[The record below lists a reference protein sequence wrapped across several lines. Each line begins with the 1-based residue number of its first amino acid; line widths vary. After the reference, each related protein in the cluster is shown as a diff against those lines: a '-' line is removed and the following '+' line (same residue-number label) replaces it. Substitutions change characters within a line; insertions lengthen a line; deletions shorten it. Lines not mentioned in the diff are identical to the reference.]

1 LKPNEQPRGKPRG
14 IEDRNPQE
22 LRSKL
27 RGIYIPRKRDNTR
40 NPLTYLFRSALALI
54 FLVCIGTIGFRL
66 LEGFNLLDS
75 LYMTVITLTTV
86 GFGELHMLSP
96 AGRIFTMLLILGGG
110 GIAAYAVTAS
120 VDFLV
125 SGQWRTQWEERR
137 RRKML
142 DTLIHHVIVCGF
154 GRVGRFVAQDLKS
167 EGVPFVILEKETGRM
182 EQTRQFGYLALQGN
196 AANEELLEQAGIRR
210 ARGLVAAVDTDAEN
224 VYITLTARGLNPGL
238 NIIARA
244 NFEESESKLLRAG
257 ADRVLLP
264 YSISGRRMVTMLL
277 HPEIADFLEEVA
289 HAGGMELLLEQV
301 KVARASKLEGLT
313 LAEAKSRLQLNVSVL
328 AYKNPGSTANQ
339 RPGPDTRFVEGMQ
352 VFAFGTRDDLHLLIE
367 LASKP

>member
-1 LKPNEQPRGKPRG
+1 VESSHP
-14 IEDRNPQE
+14 
-22 LRSKL
+22 
-27 RGIYIPRKRDNTR
+27 R
-40 NPLTYLFRSALALI
+40 NPLVYLIRASLALI
-54 FLVCIGTIGFRL
+54 LLVCIGIAGYRI
-66 LEGFNLLDS
+66 LEGFTLLDS

-86 GFGELHMLSP
+86 GFGEVHPLSP
-96 AGRIFTMLLILGGG
+96 AGRVFTMLLILGGG
-110 GIAAYAVTAS
+110 GIAAYTVTAS

-125 SGQWRTQWEERR
+125 SGQWRAQWNARR
-137 RRKML
+137 RGKML
-142 DTLIHHVIVCGF
+142 DKLTDHVIVCGF

-167 EGVPFVILEKETGRM
+167 EGVPFVILEKETERI
-182 EQTRQFGYLALQGN
+182 ELTRRFGYLALQGN
-196 AANEELLEQAGIRR
+196 GANETLLEQAGIRR

-238 NIIARA
+238 TIIARA

-289 HAGGMELLLEQV
+289 HAGGMELLLEQ
-301 KVARASKLEGLT
+301 ARVGKGSKLAGLT

-328 AYKNPGSTANQ
+328 AFKIPGSALNQ
-339 RPGPDTRFVEGMQ
+339 RPVAETRFIEGMQ
-352 VFAFGTRDDLHLLIE
+352 IFAFGTRDDLKLLMQ
-367 LASKP
+367 LASGS

>member
-1 LKPNEQPRGKPRG
+1 LESSHP
-14 IEDRNPQE
+14 
-22 LRSKL
+22 
-27 RGIYIPRKRDNTR
+27 R
-40 NPLTYLFRSALALI
+40 NPLVYLLRASLALI
-54 FLVCIGTIGFRL
+54 LLICIGIAGYRI
-66 LEGFNLLDS
+66 LEGFTVLDS

-86 GFGELHMLSP
+86 GFGEVQTLSP

-110 GIAAYAVTAS
+110 GIAAYTVTAS
-120 VDFLV
+120 VNYLV
-125 SGQWRTQWEERR
+125 SGEWRAQWDGRR

-142 DTLIHHVIVCGF
+142 DTLTNHVIVCGF

-167 EGVPFVILEKETGRM
+167 EGVPFVILEKETERM
-182 EQTRQFGYLALQGN
+182 EQTHRFGYLALQGN
-196 AANEELLEQAGIRR
+196 AANEGVLEQAGIRR

-224 VYITLTARGLNPGL
+224 VYITLTARGLNPDL

-257 ADRVLLP
+257 ANRVLLP

-301 KVARASKLEGLT
+301 KIAKASKLLGLT

-328 AYKNPGSTANQ
+328 AYKIPGSAANQ
-339 RPGPDTRFVEGMQ
+339 RPAPETRFLEGMQ
-352 VFAFGTRDDLHLLIE
+352 LFAFGTRDDLRLLAQ
-367 LASKP
+367 LASGS

>member
-1 LKPNEQPRGKPRG
+1 MESPN
-14 IEDRNPQE
+14 
-22 LRSKL
+22 L
-27 RGIYIPRKRDNTR
+27 R
-40 NPLTYLFRSALALI
+40 NPLAYLIRAALALAL
-54 FLVCIGTIGFRL
+54 LVGIGTFGFRI
-66 LEGFNLLDS
+66 LEGFSILDS

-86 GFGELHMLSP
+86 GFGEVHSLSP

-110 GIAAYAVTAS
+110 GIAAYSVTAS
-120 VDFLV
+120 VDYLV
-125 SGQWRTQWEERR
+125 SGQWRAHWDAQRR
-137 RRKML
+137 QKML
-142 DTLIHHVIVCGF
+142 DTLTDHVIVCGF

-167 EGVPFVILEKETGRM
+167 ECIPFVILEKETERM
-182 EQTRQFGYLALQGN
+182 DQTRRFGYLALQGN

-257 ADRVLLP
+257 ANRVLLP

-289 HAGGMELLLEQV
+289 HAGGMELLLEQA
-301 KVARASKLEGLT
+301 KVGKGSPLEGLT
-313 LAEAKSRLQLNVSVL
+313 LAEAKSRLLLNVSVL
-328 AYKNPGSTANQ
+328 AFKIPGSAANQ
-339 RPGPDTRFVEGMQ
+339 RPVAETRFIEGMQ
-352 VFAFGTRDDLHLLIE
+352 IFAFGTRDDLRLLMQ
-367 LASKP
+367 LASGS

>member
-1 LKPNEQPRGKPRG
+1 
-14 IEDRNPQE
+14 
-22 LRSKL
+22 
-27 RGIYIPRKRDNTR
+27 
-40 NPLTYLFRSALALI
+40 
-54 FLVCIGTIGFRL
+54 LVCIGIAGFRI
-66 LEGFNLLDS
+66 LEGFTLLDS

-86 GFGELHMLSP
+86 GFGEVHALSP

-110 GIAAYAVTAS
+110 GIAAYTVTAS
-120 VDFLV
+120 VNYLV
-125 SGQWRTQWEERR
+125 SGQWRAQWDSRR

-142 DTLIHHVIVCGF
+142 DTLTNHVIVCGF

-167 EGVPFVILEKETGRM
+167 EGVPFVILEKDAERM
-182 EQTRQFGYLALQGN
+182 EQTGRFGYLALQGN
-196 AANEELLEQAGIRR
+196 AANEGVLEQAGIRR

-224 VYITLTARGLNPGL
+224 VYITLTARGLNPDL
-238 NIIARA
+238 TIIARA

-301 KVARASKLEGLT
+301 RVGKASKLLGLT

-328 AYKNPGSTANQ
+328 AYKVPGSAANQ
-339 RPGPDTRFVEGMQ
+339 RPAPETRFLAGMQ
-352 VFAFGTRDDLHLLIE
+352 IFAFGTRDDLRLLTQ
-367 LASKP
+367 LASEP